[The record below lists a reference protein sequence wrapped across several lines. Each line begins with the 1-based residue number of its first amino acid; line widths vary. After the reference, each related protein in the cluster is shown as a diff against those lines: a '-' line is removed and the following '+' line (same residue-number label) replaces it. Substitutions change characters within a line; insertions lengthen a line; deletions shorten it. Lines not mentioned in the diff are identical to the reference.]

1 MKKKQ
6 VCVCVT
12 ICMCV
17 VVAAFYLFWHA
28 YHAVS
33 LKPVQIFFSKL
44 FFLPESKKHQGN
56 LENTKLINIYIFFL
70 VSCQISFLVELI
82 NFYSP

>member
-1 MKKKQ
+1 MNKKP

-28 YHAVS
+28 CHAVS

-56 LENTKLINIYIFFL
+56 LENTKLINIYIYSL

>member
-1 MKKKQ
+1 MNKKP

-44 FFLPESKKHQGN
+44 F
-56 LENTKLINIYIFFL
+56 
-70 VSCQISFLVELI
+70 CQKVKSIKEI
-82 NFYSP
+82 WKTQN

>member
-1 MKKKQ
+1 MNKKP

>member
-1 MKKKQ
+1 MNKKP

-17 VVAAFYLFWHA
+17 FVAAFYLFWHA

-44 FFLPESKKHQGN
+44 FFLPENKKHQGN
-56 LENTKLINIYIFFL
+56 LENTKLINIYIYSL

>member
-1 MKKKQ
+1 MNKKP

-56 LENTKLINIYIFFL
+56 LENTKLINIYIFFW
-70 VSCQISFLVELI
+70 FLAKFL
-82 NFYSP
+82 F

>member
-1 MKKKQ
+1 MNKKP

-56 LENTKLINIYIFFL
+56 LENTKLINIYIYFL

>member
-1 MKKKQ
+1 M
-6 VCVCVT
+6 CV
-12 ICMCV
+12 V

-44 FFLPESKKHQGN
+44 FFLPENKKHKGN
-56 LENTKLINIYIFFL
+56 LKSLNLVASLLIYIVAVF
-70 VSCQISFLVELI
+70 QAA
-82 NFYSP
+82 

>member
-1 MKKKQ
+1 MNKKP
-6 VCVCVT
+6 VCGCVT

-44 FFLPESKKHQGN
+44 FF
-56 LENTKLINIYIFFL
+56 
-70 VSCQISFLVELI
+70 CQKVKSIKEI
-82 NFYSP
+82 WKTQN